1 MPKMKTHKGAKKR
14 FSVTGTGKVRRL
26 KAFKSHILTKKTS
39 KRKRRLRQATT
50 IKTPGEAKNIKRLI
64 QASGRATM
72 PRVRSNVARLKR
84 KKQVMKAARGA
95 FGARS
100 KLWKAAKENVER
112 GWKFAYRDR
121 KNKKRDF
128 RRLWV
133 VRINAGAHQH
143 GMSYSVFMHGL
154 KKAGIEID
162 RKVLSDIAINDPAGF
177 GALAEKVKSALEAA

>member
-1 MPKMKTHKGAKKR
+1 
-14 FSVTGTGKVRRL
+14 
-26 KAFKSHILTKKTS
+26 
-39 KRKRRLRQATT
+39 
-50 IKTPGEAKNIKRLI
+50 
-64 QASGRATM
+64 M

-95 FGARS
+95 FGGRS

-112 GWKFAYRDR
+112 GWKYAYRDR

-128 RRLWV
+128 RKLWII
-133 VRINAGAHQH
+133 RINAGAHQH

-162 RKVLSDIAINDPAGF
+162 RKILSDLAIKDADAFAELAGK
-177 GALAEKVKSALEAA
+177 AKSALSAA